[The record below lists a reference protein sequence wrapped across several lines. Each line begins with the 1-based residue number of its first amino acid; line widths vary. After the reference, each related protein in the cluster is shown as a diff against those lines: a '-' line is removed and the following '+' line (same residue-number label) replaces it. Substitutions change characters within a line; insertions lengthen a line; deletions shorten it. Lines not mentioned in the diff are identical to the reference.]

1 MATVLEIQ
9 RRLSSL
15 GYQPGPLDGI
25 RGPKTIAAIKQFQRA
40 RGLVADGIV
49 GPYKLAQVC
58 DERGVVAVSGPGG
71 AVFCATHELAEK
83 LCELANAGLLPNE

>member
-1 MATVLEIQ
+1 MALITAEIEGW
-9 RRLSSL
+9 RLNRINI
-15 GYQPGPLDGI
+15 GPPYVVD
-25 RGPKTIAAIKQFQRA
+25 T
-40 RGLVADGIV
+40 V